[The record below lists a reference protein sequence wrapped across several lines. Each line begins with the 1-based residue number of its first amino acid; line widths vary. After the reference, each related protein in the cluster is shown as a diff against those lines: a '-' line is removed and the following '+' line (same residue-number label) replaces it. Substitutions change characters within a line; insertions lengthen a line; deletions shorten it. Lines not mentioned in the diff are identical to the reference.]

1 MSYIIFVQPAVL
13 GAAGM
18 DPGAVMVATCLSAA
32 LGTLLMAFLANY
44 PIALAPGM
52 GENFYFTYIVV
63 LTLGYS
69 WQETLGAVFIAGVA
83 FILLSTVG
91 LREKLMN
98 ILPDCLK
105 NSIPVGIGLL
115 IALVGLEWSGIVVSH
130 PVTYVTLGDLSSTP
144 TLLSILGLLVMAIL
158 FTLRVRGAI
167 LIGFLVTAIAGLLVG
182 IIEFKG
188 VFASPPSLAP
198 TLFKLEIPNVFV
210 NPELITVIFVFLFL
224 DLFDTIGTLIGVS
237 QPTGLMVNGKLPRAR
252 QAFLSDAI
260 ASSAGALL
268 GTSTVTSYIESTTG
282 ISAGGKTGLTGIVVA
297 ILFLSAIFL
306 NPVIQ
311 MIGAGHTVG
320 GITLY
325 PVIAPALI
333 IVGSM
338 MFRNI
343 VNIEW
348 EDYSESIPAF
358 LTLLLMPLA
367 FSITEG
373 ISFGV
378 ISYVLLKIIRGK
390 ARKIHWLLYLFA
402 ILFVARYIWLK

>member
-1 MSYIIFVQPAVL
+1 
-13 GAAGM
+13 
-18 DPGAVMVATCLSAA
+18 
-32 LGTLLMAFLANY
+32 
-44 PIALAPGM
+44 
-52 GENFYFTYIVV
+52 
-63 LTLGYS
+63 
-69 WQETLGAVFIAGVA
+69 
-83 FILLSTVG
+83 
-91 LREKLMN
+91 
-98 ILPDCLK
+98 
-105 NSIPVGIGLL
+105 
-115 IALVGLEWSGIVVSH
+115 
-130 PVTYVTLGDLSSTP
+130 
-144 TLLSILGLLVMAIL
+144 
-158 FTLRVRGAI
+158 
-167 LIGFLVTAIAGLLVG
+167 
-182 IIEFKG
+182 
-188 VFASPPSLAP
+188 
-198 TLFKLEIPNVFV
+198 
-210 NPELITVIFVFLFL
+210 
-224 DLFDTIGTLIGVS
+224 
-237 QPTGLMVNGKLPRAR
+237 
-252 QAFLSDAI
+252 
-260 ASSAGALL
+260 L